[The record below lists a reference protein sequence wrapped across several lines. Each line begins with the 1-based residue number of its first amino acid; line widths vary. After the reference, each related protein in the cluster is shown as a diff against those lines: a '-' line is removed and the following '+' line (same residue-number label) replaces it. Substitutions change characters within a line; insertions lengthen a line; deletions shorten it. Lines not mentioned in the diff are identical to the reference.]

1 MDRKAQDVVVAS
13 LRENLGDVALDR
25 TLGQEELLRDFLA
38 RLGLAHEAQDI
49 DLHVSQRSRVREDAL
64 LGARRGKVE

>member
-13 LRENLGDVALDR
+13 LRENLGDVTLDR

-38 RLGLAHEAQDI
+38 RLGLRHTRRRI
-49 DLHVSQRSRVREDAL
+49 STSTSVSAAASEKMLCWA
-64 LGARRGKVE
+64 RGKVE

>member
-13 LRENLGDVALDR
+13 LRENLGDVTLDR

-38 RLGLAHEAQDI
+38 RLGLAHEAQ
-49 DLHVSQRSRVREDAL
+49 VSTSTSVSAAASEKMLCWA
-64 LGARRGKVE
+64 RGKVE